1 VAVGDWLDSGGVWRP
16 MAQYWNG
23 TSWVIEPVE
32 IPSGETFG
40 VLEGVACRSGCLTIG
55 WYTASGKDKTLGE
68 TRKWP
73 S

>member
-1 VAVGDWLDSGGVWRP
+1 MSE
-16 MAQYWNG
+16 YWNG

-32 IPSGETFG
+32 VPSGETFG
-40 VLEGVACRSGCLTIG
+40 VLEGVACRTSCLTVG
-55 WYTASGKDKTLGE
+55 WYTSSSKNKTLGE

>member
-1 VAVGDWLDSGGVWRP
+1 

-23 TSWVIEPVE
+23 TSWVIEASEAPT
-32 IPSGETFG
+32 GETFG
-40 VLEGVACRSGCLTIG
+40 VFEGVACRTSCLTIG
-55 WYTASGKDKTLGE
+55 WFTAGGKDKTLGE